1 MRKIRAK
8 ELYISLFVLALIFAL
23 IIGVDE
29 IRSFI
34 LGFLLRMF
42 LFIKSNI
49 IIMLTSLFLVKGKF
63 VWLVFLK
70 KITLLSVTGLGKR
83 YLTEKVFIHHIKVHL
98 IEPLRDDIK
107 HLVEYTKK
115 HFGSFP
121 MVKKLI
127 ALVAFLG
134 SISYI
139 AKSMGIFLAIKVI
152 LGKIWSFLLAFFIKI
167 GGGILYFFTDYLW
180 NSWVTPIIEILIFSW
195 FFSLMEKV
203 PALNR
208 ILKRVYAL
216 FYKFFVQ
223 FELILEKIFHIPLR
237 AFMRL
242 LVYRIRRLIRKF
254 VKIKHKSPY
263 QKLKESHKLFPP
275 LYIELKKRRVT
286 KKENIKKVYKN
297 SIVRLKERRKS
308 RLSKNSLYG
317 LL

>member
-1 MRKIRAK
+1 MRKLKKR
-8 ELYISLFVLALIFAL
+8 ELYVALFILALILTL
-23 IIGVDE
+23 IISVDE

-49 IIMLTSLFLVKGKF
+49 ILMLTSLFLVKGKF

-83 YLTEKVFIHHIKVHL
+83 YLTERVFIHHIKVHL
-98 IEPLRDDIK
+98 IEPLSDDIK
-107 HLVEYTKK
+107 HLIDYTKK

-121 MVKKLI
+121 LMKKLI
-127 ALVAFLG
+127 ALIAFLG
-134 SISYI
+134 SLSYI

-152 LGKIWSFLLAFFIKI
+152 LGKIWSFLLAFFMKI
-167 GGGILYFFTDYLW
+167 GAGVLYFFTDYLW

-203 PALNR
+203 PALNN
-208 ILKRVYAL
+208 ILKKVYAL

-254 VKIKHKSPY
+254 VDIKHKSPY
-263 QKLKESHKLFPP
+263 QKLKESQKLFPSF
-275 LYIELKKRRVT
+275 YIKLKNKRVQRQ
-286 KKENIKKVYKN
+286 KSRKRVYKN
-297 SIVRLKERRKS
+297 SIVRLKERRKATHYKS
-308 RLSKNSLYG
+308 I
-317 LL
+317 